1 MPRFDT
7 SDGLSLHYTDQ
18 GDGLP
23 VLCLPGLTRNGDD
36 FQFVL
41 PHLKGVR
48 AITLDSRGRGLSE
61 WDGDYMNYSIP
72 REAADV
78 VELCAFLGLERVVI
92 LGTSR
97 GGLIAMGLAVTHP
110 QLLQGVILN
119 DIGPVID
126 EDGLDRIKDY
136 VGVTPR
142 FPDLETA
149 AQTMAKAEA
158 GGEFPNV
165 PLSRWRAH
173 AAAIYR
179 QADNHVVLRYDPRLG
194 DAMREQA
201 KAGDFPDL
209 WPFFDALK
217 GKPVAVIRGAN
228 SDLLSE
234 ATVAEMSRRHGDLVV
249 ATVPDRGHVPFLD
262 EPEALKAINAVLK
275 SIRVPA

>member
-7 SDGLSLHYTDQ
+7 SDGLSLHFTDQ
-18 GDGLP
+18 GQGLP

-61 WDGDYMNYSIP
+61 WDGDYTNYSIP

-78 VELCAFLGLERVVI
+78 VELCQHLGLERVVI

-110 QLLQGVILN
+110 QLLAGVILN

-126 EDGLDRIKDY
+126 TLGLDRIKGY
-136 VGVTPR
+136 LGTTPDH
-142 FPDLETA
+142 PDLESV
-149 AQTMAKAEA
+149 AQAMARDAQ
-158 GGEFPNV
+158 FPGV
-165 PLSRWRAH
+165 PMARWRAH
-173 AAAIYR
+173 AANLYR
-179 QADNHVVLRYDPRLG
+179 QADSKIAIRYDPRLAHTLSDDG
-194 DAMREQA
+194 ASAAM
-201 KAGDFPDL
+201 PDL
-209 WPFFDALK
+209 WPFFDALQ

-228 SDLLSE
+228 SDLLSDE
-234 ATVAEMSRRHGDLVV
+234 TLAEMARRHKGLVAV
-249 ATVPDRGHVPFLD
+249 TVPDRGHVPFLD
-262 EPEALKAINAVLK
+262 EPEALQAINAVLE
-275 SIRVPA
+275 SVQVPA